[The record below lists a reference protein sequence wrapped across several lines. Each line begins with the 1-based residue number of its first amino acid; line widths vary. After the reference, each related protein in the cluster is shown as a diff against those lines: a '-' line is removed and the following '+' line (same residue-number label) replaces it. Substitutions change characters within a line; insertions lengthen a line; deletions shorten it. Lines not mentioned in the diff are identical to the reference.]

1 VVAVVDLIAAE
12 LAAVITVTV
21 AVMVVV
27 NTTDIN
33 QPRCNTSR
41 YLIKYRDFFCLNMSM
56 DTEI

>member
-1 VVAVVDLIAAE
+1 VAVVDLIAAE

-27 NTTDIN
+27 NITDIN

-41 YLIKYRDFFCLNMSM
+41 CSVSIGIFFAQNSRWFSY
-56 DTEI
+56 I